1 MLWVIHG
8 YLFLLVDKILD
19 GTQFKHSKHTVLNSS
34 HRRLTGVVCEV
45 FCKKV
50 EENSDA
56 IFLVTVKFALLHR
69 YILRFDDSKF
79 TCTSHFILTASWSLI
94 PDIA

>member
-1 MLWVIHG
+1 MRCFWRDNLRMLWVIHG

-45 FCKKV
+45 LCKKV

-56 IFLVTVKFALLHR
+56 IFLITAKFIVIFSSRNGLPQYYLDLDLDHTVV
-69 YILRFDDSKF
+69 
-79 TCTSHFILTASWSLI
+79 
-94 PDIA
+94 